1 MCNEF
6 NSGKFLSYIWDLFK
20 ALHIA
25 EKIRDWDGGGMKVN
39 LHFYP
44 LKS

>member
-25 EKIRDWDGGGMKVN
+25 GKMGGGGEGGICT
-39 LHFYP
+39 FIP
-44 LKS
+44 